1 MATGCSLALSA
12 AWASLGENAQRRSDY
27 EATKSFVTRAEPG
40 LNLALLVGLIALAA
54 LALVGREVG

>member
-27 EATKSFVTRAEPG
+27 EATKSFVTRAETG
-40 LNLALLVGLIALAA
+40 LNLALLGSY
-54 LALVGREVG
+54 LALVG